1 MAATA
6 ADPTRPTPGDRALNA
21 NPIRLPA
28 MLRSRKSEVRN
39 RFSIGILLLILALTP
54 ALGPLGCAGSRA
66 GGPGVIHHVAAGENL
81 YRIGLRYGVP
91 VHQIRRANG
100 IRDVTQLRIGQR
112 LYIPGARQRRLANRA
127 AYGSSGPARSTRSDE
142 MRRRAG
148 ETAAQQGKLNF
159 AWPVRG
165 RLSSRFGMRHGKP
178 HEGID
183 VAAARGTP
191 IFAAEAGR
199 VIHSGRLGSY
209 GKVVIV
215 KHAGA
220 FRTVYAHASKL
231 HVRKGQFVERGQKLA
246 EVGSTG
252 RSSGPHVHF
261 EIRYS
266 ESPRNPLAFLP

>member
-1 MAATA
+1 MSLQKQTKA
-6 ADPTRPTPGDRALNA
+6 PS
-21 NPIRLPA
+21 RLFVA
-28 MLRSRKSEVRN
+28 
-39 RFSIGILLLILALTP
+39 LALIM
-54 ALGPLGCAGSRA
+54 LGASLGGSGCAGSRQ
-66 GGPGVIHHVAAGENL
+66 GGPGVIHHVEAGENL

-91 VHQIRRANG
+91 VKQIRRANG
-100 IRDVTQLRIGQR
+100 IRDVTRLRIGQR
-112 LYIPGARQRRLANRA
+112 LYIPGARQRLRV
-127 AYGSSGPARSTRSDE
+127 SSKGFAKSNAVRPPAQSGGRPQTSL
-142 MRRRAG
+142 
-148 ETAAQQGKLNF
+148 KF

-165 RLSSRFGMRHGKP
+165 RLSSRFGMRHGRL

-183 VAAARGTP
+183 VVAARGTP
-191 IFAAEAGR
+191 ILAAESGR

-231 HVRKGQFVERGQKLA
+231 LVRKGEFVERGQKVA

-252 RSSGPHVHF
+252 RSNGPHVHF
-261 EIRYS
+261 EIRRS